1 MQRSSPKVCTNFK
14 VIPLE
19 CFLAVGKSDGM
30 IRFALIAAS
39 IGARRISVEE
49 VYELPNGVRFA
60 VNEDTTEDDF
70 NRLARHAHNISTRL
84 VPSQNAD
91 TSEGGQTKTP
101 AGSYL

>member
-1 MQRSSPKVCTNFK
+1 M
-14 VIPLE
+14 IPLE

-30 IRFALIAAS
+30 ISFALIAAS

-70 NRLARHAHNISTRL
+70 NRLARHAHNNSPDGTE
-84 VPSQNAD
+84 ND
-91 TSEGGQTKTP
+91 TSLPSTSETLD
-101 AGSYL
+101 GSYLS